1 MTLIDVRSAL
11 GASIQGDYTD
21 LVTRRTGA
29 LVRTMIEAQ
38 LAGLA
43 AGTVAVLD
51 FSHIGVLDRSCA
63 DEFVAKLMLPL
74 TTDHPTRDGYVV
86 VVGASEMH
94 IEAIESALEV
104 HGIALVVRFPDGAT
118 RLVGP
123 VSEVERRLWELVVR
137 AGVTEVEQVAER
149 AGLPCDD
156 CREQLEA
163 LARRRLLRRDADH
176 YSPLGEAA

>member
-1 MTLIDVRSAL
+1 MTRIDVRSAL
-11 GASIQGDYTD
+11 GASTQGDYSD

-29 LVRTMIEAQ
+29 LVRTIIEAQ

-74 TTDHPTRDGYVV
+74 TTDHPVRDGYVV
-86 VVGASEMH
+86 VHGASEMH
-94 IEAIESALEV
+94 LEAIESALEV
-104 HGIALVVRFPDGAT
+104 HGLALVVRFPDGAM

-123 VSEVERRLWELVVR
+123 VSDTERLIWDLVMR
-137 AGVTEVEQVAER
+137 AGVTAVEDVAER
-149 AGLPCDD
+149 SGLPCEE
-156 CREQLEA
+156 CRQELEA
-163 LARRRLLRRDADH
+163 LARRRLLRREADH
-176 YSPLGEAA
+176 YAPLGEAA